1 MKKIIG
7 FLVVTAIFI
16 GIGFAVNRYINGPSQ
31 PVNGIMVS
39 GTKENISAVKNLYKD
54 QNVRTTDY
62 SYKLVTE
69 IIKQEFTTEQKEEI
83 KKEWKEKGGNMTEE
97 EIDKE
102 LNKPSVTKKQYAV
115 ITKSTAEKFLK
126 KGIIRTPLSKEDSSM
141 ISASVKEIKEL
152 AREKNI
158 FYRKNAEDG
167 EVKDGN
173 LNLNGQMIPV
183 QHIEQNNWIGYFS
196 SPIVIVNEEAYK
208 QLKEKEVSLSLI
220 QFAKENFDYK
230 NKNKVKKV
238 VEYVSKVYAVKD
250 ENGEYDKDK
259 IYFVE
264 IQN

>member
-238 VEYVSKVYAVKD
+238 VEYVS
-250 ENGEYDKDK
+250 GWF
-259 IYFVE
+259 IR
-264 IQN
+264 

>member
-1 MKKIIG
+1 M
-7 FLVVTAIFI
+7 
-16 GIGFAVNRYINGPSQ
+16 
-31 PVNGIMVS
+31 
-39 GTKENISAVKNLYKD
+39 E
-54 QNVRTTDY
+54 
-62 SYKLVTE
+62 
-69 IIKQEFTTEQKEEI
+69 
-83 KKEWKEKGGNMTEE
+83 EKGGNMTEE

-238 VEYVSKVYAVKD
+238 GRIRFESVCSERR
-250 ENGEYDKDK
+250 EW
-259 IYFVE
+259 
-264 IQN
+264 

>member
-7 FLVVTAIFI
+7 FLAVTAIFI

-141 ISASVKEIKEL
+141 TSASVKEIKEL

-196 SPIVIVNEEAYK
+196 SPIVIVNEETYK

-220 QFAKENFDYK
+220 QFANENFDYK
-230 NKNKVKKV
+230 NKNKVNKV